1 MSCLLGVCMRQQ
13 IDVRRPP
20 GSSPLTLARS
30 LLTNRQLLR
39 QLIKREVISRYR
51 GSFLG
56 TAWSFF
62 NPLLMLAVYT
72 FVFTTIMKIRWVEE
86 GSVDKVNFAIL
97 AFVGLLVHGFFAEC
111 LNKAPTLIISN
122 VNFVKKVIFPL
133 DALVWVLVGSALF
146 HLGIS
151 MVVLL
156 LAQIVLGVG
165 VPWTFVLFPLVLL
178 PLVLL
183 MAGLSWLLAS
193 LGVYL
198 RDISQVTGVL
208 SSVMLFLSPVFYP
221 ASSLPEWVRP
231 WMAINPLTH
240 IIEDSRSVLV
250 FGRVPELSRWTVSM
264 CIGLVVMMLGYA
276 WFQRTRKG
284 FADVL

>member
-1 MSCLLGVCMRQQ
+1 MRQQ
-13 IDVRRPP
+13 VDVRRPP
-20 GSSPLTLARS
+20 GASPVTLARS
-30 LLTNRQLLR
+30 LWSNRQLLR
-39 QLIKREVISRYR
+39 QLVKREVISRYR

-72 FVFTTIMKIRWVEE
+72 FVFTTVMKIRWVEQ
-86 GSVDKVNFAIL
+86 GAVDKVNFAIL

-111 LNKAPTLIISN
+111 LNKAPTLIVSN

-151 MVVLL
+151 VVVLF

-165 VPWTFVLFPLVLL
+165 VPWTFALFPLVLL
-178 PLVLL
+178 PLILM
-183 MAGLSWLLAS
+183 MAGLGWLLAS

-198 RDISQVTGVL
+198 RDISQVTGVI
-208 SSVMLFLSPVFYP
+208 SSIMLFLSPVFYP
-221 ASSLPEWVRP
+221 ASSLPERIRP
-231 WMAINPLTH
+231 WLAINPLTH

-250 FGRVPELSRWTVSM
+250 FGRVPDLTRWGVSM
-264 CIGLVVMMLGYA
+264 GIGLTIMLLGYA
-276 WFQRTRKG
+276 WFQKTRKG